1 MNELTFHSFT
11 NFKTIFQIVDDNGKS
26 LGPNHQG
33 EIYIRIP
40 VQFSGYIG
48 HSDKTAEA
56 FHGDWF
62 KTGDIGYFDDDGYIY
77 VVDRKKE
84 MLKFNNYQ
92 ITPSE
97 IEAIIDEI
105 EGITSSCVAGVP
117 ESNSGNDI
125 IHAFVILEESNSLT
139 EEFIIKY
146 VNDKVIDPKRIR
158 GGVHVVDSFP
168 LGATGKVDRKK
179 VKEMAEKLS

>member
-1 MNELTFHSFT
+1 L
-11 NFKTIFQIVDDNGKS
+11 IFSHFLKIVDPDGNS
-26 LGPNHQG
+26 LEPNESG
-33 EIYIRIP
+33 EIYSKIP
-40 VQFSGYIG
+40 VHFSGYIA
-48 HSDKTAEA
+48 HPEKTAEA
-56 FHGDWF
+56 FDGDWF
-62 KTGDIGYFDDDGYIY
+62 KTGDIGYFDDEQFLFVTG
-77 VVDRKKE
+77 RTKE
-84 MLKFNNYQ
+84 LLKFNGFQ
-92 ITPSE
+92 VTPSE

-125 IHAFVILEESNSLT
+125 IHAFVILKESNSLS

-158 GGVHVVDSFP
+158 GGVHIVDSFP

-179 VKEMAEKLS
+179 IKEMTQNLVQ